1 MGNGGYVGT
10 RMRVIGELAKARLQQ
25 ETILTIGTFDG
36 VHRGHQALIGALV
49 AQARATGCLA
59 AVLTFHPHPVMILAP
74 SRAPRYLTTP
84 GEKLALL
91 ESLGVDLVVLQQFNQ
106 QVAATSARDF
116 MEMVSRQL
124 RVRELWVGADFALG
138 KNREGDVPRLQ
149 ELGRDLGYDVQ
160 VFEKLLDGEQ
170 AVSSSRIR
178 SLLDQGRVQEVAQL
192 LGRYPHLSGEVV
204 VGAERGHR
212 LGFPTANLH
221 VHAERATPADG
232 VYAVFAMLGNER
244 RPAVANIGV
253 RPSFDN
259 GERTVETHILDFDQ
273 DIYGCDLVVE
283 FVARLRDERKF
294 EDIGDLVAQIGRDS
308 QVARRVL
315 DDELRRAVS
324 VDAAF
329 AACRYCYREVEHT
342 ADRALEV
349 QGVELADLF
358 VGAARGMF
366 SLMGDLNGLV
376 STHWKNIE
384 LAAWDRETLL
394 VDWLNELLF
403 ITEMEGLL
411 FVECRIESLCDSAQ
425 SLDSAMEMLDEAASA
440 DLLGAKLVAQ
450 VGAVHAPVTKAHIKA
465 ATFHNLALVQD
476 ESGWSTVLTFDV

>member
-1 MGNGGYVGT
+1 MGNAGHAGT
-10 RMRVIGELAKARLQQ
+10 RMQVIGDLLKAHLQQ

-36 VHRGHQALIGALV
+36 VHRGHQSLIAALV
-49 AQARATGCLA
+49 AQARVTGRLA

-74 SRAPRYLTTP
+74 DRAPRYLTTP

-91 ESLGVDLVVLQQFNQ
+91 ERLGVDLVILQQFSRE
-106 QVAATSARDF
+106 VAATSAREF
-116 MEMVSRQL
+116 METASRHL
-124 RVRELWVGADFALG
+124 RVRELWVGTDFALG
-138 KNREGDVPRLQ
+138 KNREGSAPRLQ
-149 ELGRDLGYDVQ
+149 ELGRDLGFDVRL
-160 VFEKLLDGEQ
+160 FETVLGGEQ
-170 AVSSSRIR
+170 AISSSRIR
-178 SLLDQGRVQEVAQL
+178 SLLDQGRVHEAAQL

-221 VHAERATPADG
+221 VRAERAVPADG
-232 VYAVFAMLGNER
+232 VYAVFAVLGNER
-244 RPAVANIGV
+244 RPAMANIGV

-259 GERTVETHILDFDQ
+259 GERTVETHIFDFDQ

-308 QVARRVL
+308 QAARQVL
-315 DDELRRAVS
+315 DDELRGAVS

-329 AACRYCYREVEHT
+329 AACHYRYREVEHT

-349 QGVELADLF
+349 QGRELADLF
-358 VGAARGMF
+358 VGAAKGMF
-366 SLMGDLNGLV
+366 SLMGELNGLV
-376 STHWKNIE
+376 ATHWKTIE

-411 FVECRIESLCDSAQ
+411 FVEGRIESLSDSAHP
-425 SLDSAMEMLDEAASA
+425 LDTMDGMLDEAESA
-440 DLLGAKLVAQ
+440 DLPGAKLVAQ
-450 VGAVHAPVTKAHIKA
+450 VGVVHAPVTKAHIKA